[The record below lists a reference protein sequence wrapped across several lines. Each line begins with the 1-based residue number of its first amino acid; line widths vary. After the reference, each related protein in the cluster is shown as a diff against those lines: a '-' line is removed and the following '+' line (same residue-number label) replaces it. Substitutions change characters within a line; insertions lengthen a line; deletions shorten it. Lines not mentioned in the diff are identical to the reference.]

1 MLKEKEERNVS
12 TSDYCLHFYI
22 TLLSASFSD
31 HIIWPCLYLYM
42 VAFQPMQTEKK
53 LRLRSDSN
61 YCVDLLSFVSF

>member
-12 TSDYCLHFYI
+12 TSDYCLRFYI

-31 HIIWPCLYLYM
+31 HIIRPCLYLYM

-53 LRLRSDSN
+53 TKTKE
-61 YCVDLLSFVSF
+61 